1 MAGRKLHRWVFSWLC
16 RWFPG
21 RVSRRRR
28 PLVRYAKP
36 MLMVLEERSSPTS
49 LSGLSLEEF
58 APPSSYPD

>member
-1 MAGRKLHRWVFSWLC
+1 MSGLQLHWWVFSWLC

-21 RVSRRRR
+21 RVGGCRR
-28 PLVRYAKP
+28 PVVRYAKP

-58 APPSSYPD
+58 APPPLS